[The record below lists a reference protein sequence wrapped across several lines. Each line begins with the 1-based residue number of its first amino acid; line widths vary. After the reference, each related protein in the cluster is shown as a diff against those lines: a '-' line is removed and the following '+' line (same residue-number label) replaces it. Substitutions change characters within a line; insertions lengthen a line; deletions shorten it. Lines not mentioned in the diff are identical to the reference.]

1 MNQLHGG
8 HRATVPFE
16 RMHQLRLLIGC
27 LGLPLLALPT
37 KSNLRGEGQLRAYQR
52 GKRLRVILRL
62 EVPLEDE

>member
-27 LGLPLLALPT
+27 LGLPPLALPT
-37 KSNLRGEGQLRAYQR
+37 SLFIYFFQR
-52 GKRLRVILRL
+52 GKRLRVILLL